1 MNKINL
7 YVFIQII
14 KSCTLIFFIFVS
26 IAWLTQISR
35 LFAIMNNLNIE
46 VTKILHLST
55 FLIPNLAYVILPFI
69 VMFGLVLTFIKFDK
83 DKELIAFF
91 SLGLSINEIKK
102 PLQIVSILILIMY
115 IFLNFFLSPYIY
127 EKYKK
132 KEFEIRN
139 YIDFNNI
146 NISNFIEIDRNTILD
161 FKKNNNQ
168 FEDIFKNYNLNNESL
183 IYAKTGKIIKEND
196 KYVFNLING
205 YKLNIFPDQI
215 EKLEFKNYNINLPI
229 EVRFQHNT
237 KDKNT
242 VNIITI
248 IKEKNY
254 YLLSEKI
261 FENLILLSI
270 IIFFYFFILKENNL
284 SLLHILKYISICI
297 LVLIINNIIKNIDL
311 NFYVY
316 LILNFLNILIVYL
329 FLISRKL
336 KIA

>member
-46 VTKILHLST
+46 ITKILHLSIY
-55 FLIPNLAYVILPFI
+55 LIPNLAYVILPFI

-83 DKELIAFF
+83 DKELIAFY

-102 PLQIVSILILIMY
+102 PLQIVSIIILIIY
-115 IFLNFFLSPYIY
+115 LFLNLFLSPFIY

-146 NISNFIEIDRNTILD
+146 NISNFIEIDKNTILD
-161 FKKNNNQ
+161 FKKNDNQ
-168 FEDIFKNYNLNNESL
+168 FEDIFINYNLINESL
-183 IYAKTGKIIKEND
+183 IYAKSGKIIKENN
-196 KYVFNLING
+196 KYIFNLIDG
-205 YKLNIFPDQI
+205 YKLNILSDQI
-215 EKLEFKNYNINLPI
+215 EKLEFKNYNIDLPI
-229 EVRFQHNT
+229 EIRFQHNT

-242 VNIITI
+242 ISIITI
-248 IKEKNY
+248 LKEKNY

-270 IIFFYFFILKENNL
+270 IIFFYIYILKENNL
-284 SLLHILKYISICI
+284 SLLQILKYISICI
-297 LVLIINNIIKNIDL
+297 LILILHNMIKNIDL
-311 NFYVY
+311 NLYIH
-316 LILNFLNILIVYL
+316 LILNLLNILSIYL
-329 FLISRKL
+329 FLISRKI
-336 KIA
+336 KIK

>member
-46 VTKILHLST
+46 ITKILHLSIY
-55 FLIPNLAYVILPFI
+55 LIPNLAYVILPFI

-83 DKELIAFF
+83 DKELIAFY

-102 PLQIVSILILIMY
+102 PLQIVSIIILIIY
-115 IFLNFFLSPYIY
+115 LFLNLFLSPFIY

-146 NISNFIEIDRNTILD
+146 NISNFIEIDKNTILD
-161 FKKNNNQ
+161 FKKNDNQ
-168 FEDIFKNYNLNNESL
+168 FEDIFINYNLINESL
-183 IYAKTGKIIKEND
+183 IYAKSGKIIKENN
-196 KYVFNLING
+196 KYIFNLIDG
-205 YKLNIFPDQI
+205 YKLNILSDQI
-215 EKLEFKNYNINLPI
+215 EKLEFKNYNIDLPI
-229 EVRFQHNT
+229 EIRFQHNT

-242 VNIITI
+242 ISFITI
-248 IKEKNY
+248 LKEKNY

-270 IIFFYFFILKENNL
+270 IIFFYIYILKENNL
-284 SLLHILKYISICI
+284 SLLQILKYISICI
-297 LVLIINNIIKNIDL
+297 LILILHNMIKNIDL
-311 NFYVY
+311 NLYIH
-316 LILNFLNILIVYL
+316 LILNLLNILSIYL
-329 FLISRKL
+329 FLISRKI
-336 KIA
+336 KIK

>member
-46 VTKILHLST
+46 ITKILHLSIY
-55 FLIPNLAYVILPFI
+55 LIPNLAYVILPFI

-83 DKELIAFF
+83 DKELIAFY

-102 PLQIVSILILIMY
+102 PLQIVSIIILIIY
-115 IFLNFFLSPYIY
+115 LFLNLFLSPFIY

-146 NISNFIEIDRNTILD
+146 NISNFIEIDKNTILD
-161 FKKNNNQ
+161 FKKNDNQ
-168 FEDIFKNYNLNNESL
+168 FEDIFINYNLINESL
-183 IYAKTGKIIKEND
+183 IYAKSGKIIKENN
-196 KYVFNLING
+196 KYIFNLIDG
-205 YKLNIFPDQI
+205 YKLNILSDQI
-215 EKLEFKNYNINLPI
+215 EKLEFKNYNIDLPI
-229 EVRFQHNT
+229 EIRFQHNT

-242 VNIITI
+242 ISFITI
-248 IKEKNY
+248 LKEKNY

-270 IIFFYFFILKENNL
+270 IIFFYIYILKENNL
-284 SLLHILKYISICI
+284 SLLQILKYISICI
-297 LVLIINNIIKNIDL
+297 LILILHNMIKNIDL
-311 NFYVY
+311 NLYIY
-316 LILNFLNILIVYL
+316 LIFNLLNILSIYL
-329 FLISRKL
+329 FLISRKI
-336 KIA
+336 KIK

>member
-46 VTKILHLST
+46 ITKILHLSIY
-55 FLIPNLAYVILPFI
+55 LIPNLAYVILPFI

-83 DKELIAFF
+83 DKELIAFY

-102 PLQIVSILILIMY
+102 PLQIVSIIILIIY
-115 IFLNFFLSPYIY
+115 LFLNLFLSPFIY

-146 NISNFIEIDRNTILD
+146 NISNFIEIDKNTILD
-161 FKKNNNQ
+161 FKKNDNQ
-168 FEDIFKNYNLNNESL
+168 FEDIFINYNLINESL
-183 IYAKTGKIIKEND
+183 IYAKSGKIIKENN
-196 KYVFNLING
+196 KYIFNLIDG
-205 YKLNIFPDQI
+205 YKLNILSDQI
-215 EKLEFKNYNINLPI
+215 EKLEFKNYNIDLPI
-229 EVRFQHNT
+229 EIRFQHNT

-242 VNIITI
+242 ISIITI
-248 IKEKNY
+248 LKEKNY

-270 IIFFYFFILKENNL
+270 IIFFYIYILKENNL
-284 SLLHILKYISICI
+284 SLLQILKYISICI
-297 LVLIINNIIKNIDL
+297 LILILHNMIKNIDL
-311 NFYVY
+311 NLYIY
-316 LILNFLNILIVYL
+316 LIFNLLNILSIYL
-329 FLISRKL
+329 FLISRKI
-336 KIA
+336 KIK